1 MEDFQLGAAASI
13 DLRTYALDGA
23 PVELVLTGLSG
34 PPMSVRRNNLQLP
47 GGCAA
52 GAGAADWCYD
62 SADGTLRM
70 IEPSGSFSR
79 WSVTP

>member
-1 MEDFQLGAAASI
+1 
-13 DLRTYALDGA
+13 
-23 PVELVLTGLSG
+23 
-34 PPMSVRRNNLQLP
+34 MSVRRNNLLLP

-52 GAGAADWCYD
+52 GTGAADWCYD
-62 SADGTLRM
+62 PADGTLRM